1 MTKTHTKKTIY
12 LAGPL
17 AEALRKRPDLDFTRI
32 CQEAL
37 KYATGLSTS
46 PIQNAPEAVGE
57 IARFEDMVRNARASL
72 QKIARLAASQA
83 GMIVLTEQ
91 EAETYRQILDI
102 GINQFVHRMKRDA
115 VEAYK
120 AELDKQKL
128 AKQRTRRNKAEKL
141 NAAPEIIRCV
151 DCGDAS
157 DVPCSICG
165 TPLCWNCW
173 AGKDLEAPATEM
185 CQRCLRGEPPNTAGS
200 QESSTNSNQ

>member
-17 AEALRKRPDLDFTRI
+17 ADALRKRPDLDFTRI

-83 GMIVLTEQ
+83 GMIVLTE
-91 EAETYRQILDI
+91 EESETYRQILDI
-102 GINQFVHRMKRDA
+102 GINQFIHRTKKDA

-120 AELDKQKL
+120 AELE
-128 AKQRTRRNKAEKL
+128 KQRVSKKQARKNKAEKL
-141 NAAPEIIRCV
+141 IAKPEAAKCV
-151 DCGDAS
+151 DCNDPS
-157 DVPCSICG
+157 DVPCRGCG
-165 TPLCWNCW
+165 APLCWTCW

-185 CQRCLRGEPPNTAGS
+185 CQRCLSGEPPNVTGS
-200 QESSTNSNQ
+200 QESSTNSD

>member
-17 AEALRKRPDLDFTRI
+17 ADALRKRPDLDFTRI

-57 IARFEDMVRNARASL
+57 
-72 QKIARLAASQA
+72 IARLAASQA

-120 AELDKQKL
+120 AELEKQKL

-157 DVPCSICG
+157 DVPCSRCG

-200 QESSTNSNQ
+200 QESSTNPE